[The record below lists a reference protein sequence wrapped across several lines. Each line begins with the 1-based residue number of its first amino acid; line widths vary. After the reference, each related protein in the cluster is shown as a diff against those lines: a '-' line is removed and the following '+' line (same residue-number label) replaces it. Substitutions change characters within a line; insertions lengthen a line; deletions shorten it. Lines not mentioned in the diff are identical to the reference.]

1 MVRAIDAQ
9 QSIIQSGMVEKIQQ
23 VQQQNPDVQ
32 QRNIALNL
40 SEEGRLLKATVKQSE
55 QTEKA
60 EIRDKEERE
69 SGRQNREQNSKDP
82 AAVNEEGEFE
92 GEGEHINIKV

>member
-9 QSIIQSGMVEKIQQ
+9 QSILQSGIVEKLQQ
-23 VQQQNPDVQ
+23 AQQQNPDMQ

-40 SEEGRLLKATVKQSE
+40 SEEDRLLKATVKQSE
-55 QTEKA
+55 ETEKA
-60 EIRDKEERE
+60 EIKEKEERE
-69 SGRQNREQNSKDP
+69 SGRGSKEQLSKDQG
-82 AAVNEEGEFE
+82 AVSEEDEFE

>member
-9 QSIIQSGMVEKIQQ
+9 QSILQSGIVEKLQQ
-23 VQQQNPDVQ
+23 VQQQNPDMQ

-40 SEEGRLLKATVKQSE
+40 SEEDRLLKATVKQSE
-55 QTEKA
+55 ETEKA
-60 EIRDKEERE
+60 EIREKEERE
-69 SGRQNREQNSKDP
+69 SGQGSKQRFKEP
-82 AAVNEEGEFE
+82 VAVSEEDEFE